1 MGLTADEVKAKFDQ
15 AALAIQKYLN
25 EILVPAVNETQGG
38 VKTVNGLGPDGNGN
52 VDIEGASQSYV
63 DAAVQEARAASLPR
77 SGGQVTGDLGV
88 SGSFSLGGCTLQ
100 GGENQLTLGAGQAV
114 RLQNVASPTTGSDA
128 ANRDY
133 VDRGWYLPAWW
144 DSDLEAAVVKV
155 QALQDAAG
163 ADGAGFLFFTDLH
176 WGATPAARAFGR
188 RLYGPAGYFLG
199 SVRRRLGSLRSG
211 RRKRG
216 DGSGLCSGAGGPA
229 APARPIA
236 HGPGEP

>member
-1 MGLTADEVKAKFDQ
+1 MKAKFDQ

-88 SGSFSLGGCTLQ
+88 SGSFSLGAAPSREG
-100 GGENQLTLGAGQAV
+100 NQLTLGAGQAV

-128 ANRDY
+128 ASR
-133 VDRGWYLPAWW
+133 
-144 DSDLEAAVVKV
+144 SESH
-155 QALQDAAG
+155 QA
-163 ADGAGFLFFTDLH
+163 
-176 WGATPAARAFGR
+176 GR
-188 RLYGPAGYFLG
+188 YHP
-199 SVRRRLGSLRSG
+199 RST
-211 RRKRG
+211 
-216 DGSGLCSGAGGPA
+216 
-229 APARPIA
+229 
-236 HGPGEP
+236 